1 MNKLIGKSKL
11 FLRRNGSTILTV
23 VGSAGVVATAVMTA
37 KATPKAMRLLEQ
49 AKEEK
54 GEDLTKLEVV
64 QVAGPAYIP
73 AVVTGV
79 ATIVCI
85 FGANAL
91 NKRQQAALTSAY
103 ALLDQSYKDY
113 KKKVKEVYG
122 EEAHEKIKQELAKD
136 NEEKKNILVS
146 EGNHLFYDM
155 YSDRYFESTMAKV
168 KTAEYE
174 INRILN
180 LKGYAYLNEF
190 YVALGIDMIESGWDL
205 GWSPGSNLDMYWQE
219 WIDFSHTK
227 TDMGD
232 GTECYIIEMWQE
244 PCLDFA
250 DYW

>member
-11 FLRRNGSTILTV
+11 FLRRNGSTILTLA
-23 VGSAGVVATAVMTA
+23 GGAGVVATAVMTA
-37 KATPKAMRLLEQ
+37 KATPKAMRLLEE

-54 GEDLTKLEVV
+54 GDDLTKLEVV

-73 AVVTGV
+73 AIVTGA
-79 ATIVCI
+79 ATLVCI
-85 FGANAL
+85 FGANTL
-91 NKRQQAALTSAY
+91 NKRQQASLTSAY
-103 ALLDQSYKDY
+103 ALLDKSYKDY

-122 EEAHEKIKQELAKD
+122 EEAHEKVKEELAKD
-136 NEEKKNILVS
+136 EYKENDILVS
-146 EGNHLFYDM
+146 EGTHLFYDI
-155 YSDRYFESTMAKV
+155 YSNRYFESTLAKV
-168 KTAEYE
+168 KQAEYNL
-174 INRILN
+174 NRL
-180 LKGYAYLNEF
+180 LVMKGYAYLNEF
-190 YVALGIDMIESGWDL
+190 YVELGIEQIESGWEL

-244 PCLDFA
+244 PCFDFA

>member
-49 AKEEK
+49 AKEKK

-85 FGANAL
+85 FGANTL

-136 NEEKKNILVS
+136 EYKENDILVS
-146 EGNHLFYDM
+146 EGTHLFYDM
-155 YSDRYFESTMAKV
+155 YSNRYFESTLAKV
-168 KTAEYE
+168 KQAEYDL
-174 INRILN
+174 NRILVM
-180 LKGYAYLNEF
+180 KGYAYLNEF